1 MLSTLSHEFY
11 ELQDAHK
18 FALDNSNR
26 IQILRS
32 KPVGIEILKSKSVGR
47 IKRDAL
53 QAQLPPQVY
62 VDIATVDGSSSV
74 KVMTTT
80 RSGRI
85 AKRIIQS
92 L

>member
-26 IQILRS
+26 IQILR
-32 KPVGIEILKSKSVGR
+32 SKSVGR